1 MKLLQKIVKENKTIY
16 KICGINFSL
25 KRGKRLFSPK
35 VWSLP
40 INEEFMRL
48 NYFNDDRLT
57 SREKKRMLQSRFYN
71 ELGYVPNIDNP
82 QTLNEKIQWLKL
94 YYNDPLITI
103 GCDKYKDKRIYRK
116 NYRGRICR

>member
-57 SREKKRMLQSRFYN
+57 PERKKGCCNPVFTMR
-71 ELGYVPNIDNP
+71 LGYVPNIDNH
-82 QTLNEKIQWLKL
+82 QTLNEKNTMAEALL
-94 YYNDPLITI
+94 
-103 GCDKYKDKRIYRK
+103 
-116 NYRGRICR
+116 